1 MSVGKPSSAVAQEHV
16 RRSALSFT
24 SSLMIE
30 AI

>member
-1 MSVGKPSSAVAQEHV
+1 VSVGKTLSAVAQEHV

-24 SSLMIE
+24 ASLMIE